1 MKKLFNICLIV
12 FVLFS
17 QFISFPYNQAK
28 AETLKETSLFDTVE
42 MKDATDQIIDEAK
55 NPNNLIKIGSTI
67 QVEYAWSIKDQQ
79 VVHANDT
86 AVLQIPLAL
95 KVSKD
100 LQGDLVTD
108 QKNIGQYFITAKDN
122 KLKLIFNDQVENSK
136 DAKGKIKIDT
146 VFNPTLK
153 TEEKSV
159 QIAFPLGTL
168 VQPITVPI
176 QVEDSKE
183 DGTKQDTNKQVQD
196 QVAKPTTDNP
206 EQNSA
211 TKPATDNPEQNP
223 ATKPAADNPE
233 QNLASDP
240 AEITNS
246 GPKQITTNIL
256 TGVKLTDKDG
266 KPFTEDN
273 RPSTDSPANIEF
285 TWELLKSMN
294 VKSGDYYIFDLP
306 KHFKIYNTIN
316 SPLYDSENNPI
327 GNFTVTKDGKVTMTF
342 NDYVEEHP
350 DVVGNLQ
357 LKTEFNKAEIKGTT
371 TQEIPFPIKDKDVSI
386 TVDFKPNVQTAT
398 NKKGLP
404 DRPINTNE
412 INWTVEMNKTKDTLK
427 NAVFK
432 DNIPQGT
439 SLNKDSIKV
448 YYLEVDV
455 NGNAT
460 RGQEAD
466 PADYKIISSD
476 GSKLEIA
483 FKDSI
488 KKAYQIEYVT
498 KITDENVKSF
508 QNNVTITS
516 DNQGQQKASSTVTVS
531 RGTHLNKT
539 SKYDPKTQTI
549 EWTITYNGD
558 QRNIKKNR
566 CTFKR
571 YF

>member
-42 MKDATDQIIDEAK
+42 MKDATDHIIDEAK

-86 AVLQIPLAL
+86 AVIQIPLAL

-108 QKNIGQYFITAKDN
+108 QKNIGQYFITAKNN

-153 TEEKSV
+153 AEEKSV
-159 QIAFPLGTL
+159 QIDFPLGTL

-183 DGTKQDTNKQVQD
+183 DGTKQDTNKQVPD
-196 QVAKPTTDNP
+196 QVA
-206 EQNSA
+206 
-211 TKPATDNPEQNP
+211 KPATDNPEQNP
-223 ATKPAADNPE
+223 ATKPAADNQE

-240 AEITNS
+240 AESTNS

-294 VKSGDYYIFDLP
+294 VKNGDYYIFDLP

-371 TQEIPFPIKDKDVSI
+371 TQEIPFPIKDNDVSI
-386 TVDFKPNVQTAT
+386 TVDFKPNVKTAT

-460 RGQEAD
+460 RGKEAD
-466 PADYKIISSD
+466 PEDYKIISSD

-483 FKDSI
+483 FKENIS
-488 KKAYQIEYVT
+488 KAYQIEYAT
-498 KITDENVKSF
+498 KITDENVKDF
-508 QNNVTITS
+508 RNNVTITS
-516 DNQGQQKASSTVTVS
+516 DNQKQQNASSTVTVS

-558 QRNIKKNR
+558 QKNIKK
-566 CTFKR
+566 TDAL
-571 YF
+571 

>member
-1 MKKLFNICLIV
+1 
-12 FVLFS
+12 
-17 QFISFPYNQAK
+17 
-28 AETLKETSLFDTVE
+28 
-42 MKDATDQIIDEAK
+42 
-55 NPNNLIKIGSTI
+55 
-67 QVEYAWSIKDQQ
+67 
-79 VVHANDT
+79 
-86 AVLQIPLAL
+86 
-95 KVSKD
+95 
-100 LQGDLVTD
+100 
-108 QKNIGQYFITAKDN
+108 
-122 KLKLIFNDQVENSK
+122 
-136 DAKGKIKIDT
+136 
-146 VFNPTLK
+146 
-153 TEEKSV
+153 
-159 QIAFPLGTL
+159 
-168 VQPITVPI
+168 
-176 QVEDSKE
+176 
-183 DGTKQDTNKQVQD
+183 QDTNKQAQD
-196 QVAKPTTDNP
+196 PVAKPVTDNPEQDPATKTVTDNPEQDPATKPVTDNP
-206 EQNSA
+206 EQNPA
-211 TKPATDNPEQNP
+211 TKTVTDNPEQNP
-223 ATKPAADNPE
+223 ATKPVTDNLEQNPATKPVTDNPE
-233 QNLASDP
+233 QNPVAKIATGNPEHKLASDP
-240 AEITNS
+240 AENTNS

-316 SPLYDSENNPI
+316 SPLYDSENHQI

-350 DVVGNLQ
+350 DVAGNLQ

-412 INWTVEMNKTKDTLK
+412 INWKVEMNKTKDTLK

-455 NGNAT
+455 NGNVT
-460 RGQEAD
+460 RGAEAE
-466 PADYKIISSD
+466 PTDYNIISSD

-488 KKAYQIEYVT
+488 NKAYQIEYAT
-498 KITDENVKSF
+498 KITDENIKSF
-508 QNNVTITS
+508 RNNVTITS
-516 DNQGQQKASSTVTVS
+516 DNQKQQNASSTVTVS

-558 QRNIKKNR
+558 QREIKKADAILKDIFDDTHELDANSIVVKNASYNEKG
-566 CTFKR
+566 TLVTGDAVNNYTVSNKKNGFDLQ
-571 YF
+571 FNDDIN

>member
-1 MKKLFNICLIV
+1 M
-12 FVLFS
+12 
-17 QFISFPYNQAK
+17 
-28 AETLKETSLFDTVE
+28 
-42 MKDATDQIIDEAK
+42 
-55 NPNNLIKIGSTI
+55 
-67 QVEYAWSIKDQQ
+67 
-79 VVHANDT
+79 
-86 AVLQIPLAL
+86 
-95 KVSKD
+95 
-100 LQGDLVTD
+100 
-108 QKNIGQYFITAKDN
+108 
-122 KLKLIFNDQVENSK
+122 
-136 DAKGKIKIDT
+136 
-146 VFNPTLK
+146 FNPTLK

-183 DGTKQDTNKQVQD
+183 DGTKQDTNKQVPD
-196 QVAKPTTDNP
+196 QVAKPATDNP
-206 EQNSA
+206 EQNPATKPATDNPEQNPATKPVTDNPEQNPATKPATDNPEQNPATKPATDNPEQNPATKPVTDNPEQNPATKPATDNPEQNPA

-223 ATKPAADNPE
+223 ATKPAADNQE

-240 AEITNS
+240 AEGTNS

-294 VKSGDYYIFDLP
+294 VKNGDYYIFDLP

-371 TQEIPFPIKDKDVSI
+371 TQEIPFPIKDNDVSI
-386 TVDFKPNVQTAT
+386 TVDFKPNVKTAT

-460 RGQEAD
+460 RGKEAD
-466 PADYKIISSD
+466 PEDYKIISSD

-483 FKDSI
+483 FKENIS
-488 KKAYQIEYVT
+488 KAYQIEYAT
-498 KITDENVKSF
+498 KITDENIKDF
-508 QNNVTITS
+508 RNNVTITS
-516 DNQGQQKASSTVTVS
+516 DNQ
-531 RGTHLNKT
+531 KT
-539 SKYDPKTQTI
+539 TKRKLYC
-549 EWTITYNGD
+549 NGFSWY
-558 QRNIKKNR
+558 
-566 CTFKR
+566 TFKQNK
-571 YF
+571 